1 MLDLSRLN
9 KNLMVRDFVAHTCV
23 SLNKNQW
30 HEFLAQCDTD
40 DFAYSIENYSPEIK
54 KRQCWMRQNCEGLK
68 HVIDLL
74 PKHNSDHAQLTRHI
88 TTYSVQETE
97 TADVYDV
104 NSQLAIYRTEWD
116 SDNSH
121 LKSGATTLY
130 VIGSYLDQV
139 AITPSGIKLRHRTVE
154 LETRQVGTGSHFIL

>member
-1 MLDLSRLN
+1 MLDLSQLN
-9 KNLMVRDFVAHTCV
+9 KQLMVRDFVANTCMT
-23 SLNKNQW
+23 LNKNRW
-30 HEFLAQCDTD
+30 NEYLALCDSN

-54 KRQCWMRQNCEGLK
+54 KRQCWMRQNFEGIK

-88 TTYSVQETE
+88 TTYSVRETE
-97 TADVYDV
+97 TSDVYEV

-139 AITPSGIKLRHRTVE
+139 AITSSGLRLRRRTVE